1 MDFPK
6 IPPYMSSSFGG
17 GSQFL
22 DKGKDSASGNTGTEL
37 HSAAKVGVNMGIA
50 HVRPVV

>member
-1 MDFPK
+1 MDFPA
-6 IPPYMSSSFGG
+6 ISPYMSSSFGG

-22 DKGKDSASGNTGTEL
+22 DKGKDLASGNTGTEL
-37 HSAAKVGVNMGIA
+37 HSAAKVGVNMGIT